1 MQFIRSLY
9 LQNRFFY
16 ALAAVIALFIFGFV
30 NPFLESIAKIF
41 LLVLVLLFL
50 ADLLILYAHKGS
62 KIKGQRIFADKLSNG
77 DENEILLSIQ
87 NNYNFVANIAVID
100 ETPFQF
106 QYRNFLFNETLQP
119 NQAKT
124 LRYTLRPVRRGE
136 YSFGALNV
144 FVHHNLGLV
153 ARRFQFEVGRTVPV
167 YPSYL
172 QMRKYELYAISNH
185 LIELGVKKIR
195 KIGQNRE
202 FDQVREYVQGDD
214 IRLLNW
220 TATARKNSLMVNQYQ
235 DEKSQQVYSVLDK
248 GRAMKMP
255 FEGMTLLDY
264 AINASLVISNIAI
277 QKSDKAGII
286 TFSTK
291 VNSSL
296 PASNQ
301 AGQMSKIL
309 EVLYN
314 QKTAYKESDYEAL
327 FTNLRT
333 KVKQR
338 SLVLLYTNFESLA
351 SLERQLPY
359 FRNIAKQHL
368 LVVIFFENTEIH
380 QLLEQ
385 KSVTTE
391 EIYIKTIA
399 QKFIYEKKLI
409 VKELAKYGIHS
420 ILTTPENLTVNT
432 INKYLELKARNM
444 I

>member
-1 MQFIRSLY
+1 MRFFISLY

-16 ALAAVIALFIFGFV
+16 ALAATMVLFIFGFV
-30 NPFLESIAKIF
+30 TSIFTALAKIT
-41 LLVLVLLFL
+41 L
-50 ADLLILYAHKGS
+50 LLILLLLVVDVLLLYAQKNT
-62 KIKGQRIFADKLSNG
+62 KLTAQRIMADKLSNG
-77 DENEILLSIQ
+77 DENEVLIKVQNYYPFSI
-87 NNYNFVANIAVID
+87 AISVID

-106 QYRNFLFNETLQP
+106 QLRNFLFKENLQTTE
-119 NQAKT
+119 QKT
-124 LRYTLRPVRRGE
+124 LRYVLRPVRRGE
-136 YSFGALNV
+136 YNFGALNV
-144 FVHHNLGLV
+144 YANNNIGFI
-153 ARRFQFEVGRTVPV
+153 ARRFQFEVGRVVPV

-195 KIGQNRE
+195 KLGQNRE

-214 IRLLNW
+214 IRVLNW
-220 TATARKNSLMVNQYQ
+220 KATARKNALMVNQYQ
-235 DEKSQQVYSVLDK
+235 DEKAQHVYSVLDK
-248 GRAMKMP
+248 GRSMKMP
-255 FEGMTLLDY
+255 FEEMTLLDY

-291 VNSSL
+291 VNTHL
-296 PASNQ
+296 PAHNQ

-327 FTNLRT
+327 FINLRT

-338 SLVLLYTNFESLA
+338 SLILLYTNFESLA

-380 QLLEQ
+380 QLLE
-385 KSVTTE
+385 KKPTTTE

-420 ILTTPENLTVNT
+420 ILTAPENLTVNT
-432 INKYLELKARNM
+432 INKYLELKSRNM

>member
-1 MQFIRSLY
+1 MKFFASLY

-16 ALAAVIALFIFGFV
+16 ALTAVIVLFIFGFAT
-30 NPFLESIAKIF
+30 SIFTALAKITL
-41 LLVLVLLFL
+41 LLVLLLLLVDVLL
-50 ADLLILYAHKGS
+50 LYAQKGT
-62 KIKGQRIFADKLSNG
+62 KLKAQRIMADKLSNG
-77 DENEILLSIQ
+77 DENEVLIRVQ
-87 NNYNFVANIAVID
+87 NYYAFSVAISVID

-106 QYRNFLFNETLQP
+106 QLRNFLFKENLQTKE
-119 NQAKT
+119 QKT
-124 LRYTLRPVRRGE
+124 LRYVLRPVRRGE
-136 YSFGALNV
+136 YNFGALNV
-144 FVHHNLGLV
+144 YANNNIGFI
-153 ARRFQFEVGRTVPV
+153 ARRFQFEAGRAVPV

-195 KIGQNRE
+195 KLGQNRE

-214 IRLLNW
+214 IRALNW
-220 TATARKNSLMVNQYQ
+220 KATARKNALMVNQYQ
-235 DEKSQQVYSVLDK
+235 DEKAQHVYSVLDK
-248 GRAMKMP
+248 GRSMKMP
-255 FEGMTLLDY
+255 FEEMTLLDY

-291 VNSSL
+291 VNTHL
-296 PASNQ
+296 PAHNQ

-327 FTNLRT
+327 FVNLRT

-338 SLVLLYTNFESLA
+338 SLILLYTNFESLA

-380 QLLEQ
+380 QLLDN
-385 KSVTTE
+385 KPTTTE

-420 ILTTPENLTVNT
+420 ILTAPENLTVNT